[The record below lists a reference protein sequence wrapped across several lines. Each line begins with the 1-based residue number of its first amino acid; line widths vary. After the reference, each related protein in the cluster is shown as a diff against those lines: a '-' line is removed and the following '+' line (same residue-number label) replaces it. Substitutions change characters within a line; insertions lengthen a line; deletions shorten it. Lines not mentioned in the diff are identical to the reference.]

1 VAAVLGCGTSGDD
14 SRGGDGVCRGGRR
27 YECSFEGNVKGAGLK
42 QKQAGATLRSRT
54 AGSQDESRCGAVHK
68 CNGNGQIKGNIK
80 IESNGKIEC
89 NVRTDGDCC
98 PVPQSGTGRYRF
110 KGKDQFNYN
119 VKGARLKCESRRP
132 LHKATATSKAPA

>member
-1 VAAVLGCGTSGDD
+1 VAAVLGCGTSVDD
-14 SRGGDGVCRGGRR
+14 RRGGDGVCCGGRR
-27 YECSFEGNVKGAGLK
+27 YECSFGGNVKGARLK
-42 QKQAGATLRSRT
+42 CKSRRPLQRQRPSQRRPAEAGRY
-54 AGSQDESRCGAVHK
+54 K

-80 IESNGKIEC
+80 IESNGKVEC

-119 VKGARLKCESRRP
+119 VKGARLKCKSRRP
-132 LHKATATSKAPA
+132 LHKATATSKALA